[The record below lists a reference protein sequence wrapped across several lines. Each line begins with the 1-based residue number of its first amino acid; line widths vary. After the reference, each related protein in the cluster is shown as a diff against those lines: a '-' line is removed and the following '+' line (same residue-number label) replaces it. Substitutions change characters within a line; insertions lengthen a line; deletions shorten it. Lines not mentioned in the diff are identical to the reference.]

1 MSRATLRYRTAD
13 VEGDAGSFDDLL
25 LPATLVHALSEA
37 GFKRP
42 SPVQQAAIPVGRV
55 GSDLIVQAKSGTGKT
70 AVFAIICLE
79 CLALDVGS
87 PQALVLAP
95 TRELAL
101 QSCEVINRIAVGLP
115 EPRTACAAFVGGL
128 PTVNDEKRLR
138 RTCHIAV
145 GTPGRICALL
155 SSGALPASRITSL
168 VLDEADSL
176 LGDSFYADVAW
187 IHGLLPKRK
196 QVRGLWTVSSLSS
209 HGLQLVC

>member
-87 PQALVLAP
+87 PQVTWGRAHLHATTLSASLA
-95 TRELAL
+95 THYLAGNT
-101 QSCEVINRIAVGLP
+101 VIKYLCNVML
-115 EPRTACAAFVGGL
+115 TSFC
-128 PTVNDEKRLR
+128 
-138 RTCHIAV
+138 C
-145 GTPGRICALL
+145 CCLL
-155 SSGALPASRITSL
+155 CS
-168 VLDEADSL
+168 
-176 LGDSFYADVAW
+176 SFY
-187 IHGLLPKRK
+187 
-196 QVRGLWTVSSLSS
+196 Q
-209 HGLQLVC
+209 LQLVRLSIVCLHTSSYSCG